1 MLHRK
6 TNSCGVA
13 IGFCWKKSFNLIDQ
27 RSDED
32 GRILLIEAKTNDNNF
47 IVINIYNPKTESEQL
62 ITFSILQNMLDVIDF
77 SDKQIVFWG
86 DLSLMFVHKLEKTH
100 QKSSSKKEFSSRIN
114 WNKWKCESMWYLEN
128 TKPPKNVTHLTRIRF
143 LVSFKD
149 S

>member
-13 IGFCWKKSFNLIDQ
+13 TGFCRKKSVNLIDQ

-77 SDKQIVFWG
+77 SDKQIVFGG
-86 DLSLMFVHKLEKTH
+86 DLSLMFVHKLEKTR

-114 WNKWKCESMWYLEN
+114 
-128 TKPPKNVTHLTRIRF
+128 
-143 LVSFKD
+143 
-149 S
+149 